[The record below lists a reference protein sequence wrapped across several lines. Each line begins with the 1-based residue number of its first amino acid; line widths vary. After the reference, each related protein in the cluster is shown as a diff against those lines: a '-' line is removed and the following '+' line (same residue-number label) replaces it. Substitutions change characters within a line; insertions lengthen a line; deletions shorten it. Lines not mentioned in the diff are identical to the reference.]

1 MKFFL
6 GDANSFI
13 PYLKIITVLHVPSCD
28 LHGLPLLGGF
38 DGIIGQIDQNSLQQV
53 LLGIEFSLFPAD
65 VNLHPAVF
73 WVLGLIIDFLQIR
86 ENTGDIC
93 GLTIDL
99 LTSGH
104 NDVQQSECHSLQAFS
119 LCINIIGT
127 EKMLLLVQFAGT
139 QHIRVT
145 DYSCQRCLQFM
156 GKCGNKIFSGSDF
169 IFQILNI
176 LLQCFCHMVEIRS
189 QLSHFI
195 ITDLLRAIAVFSLR
209 HFAGSLRQK
218 PDRSGQPAGDQRH
231 YSATAQQYD
240 HRHLTIHPKSFRPLR
255 IYRSYIFHGL

>member
-6 GDANSFI
+6 GDTDSFI
-13 PYLKIITVLHVPSCD
+13 PHLKIITGLHAPSCD

-65 VNLHPAVF
+65 VNLHSAIF
-73 WVLGLIIDFLQIR
+73 RVLCLIIDFLQIR
-86 ENTGDIC
+86 ENTGDIR

-99 LTSGH
+99 LTPGH

-119 LCINIIGT
+119 LCIDIIGT
-127 EKMLLLVQFAGT
+127 QKMLLIIQFTGT
-139 QHIRVT
+139 QHIRIT
-145 DYSCQRCLQFM
+145 DHGSQRCLQFM

-176 LLQCFCHMVEIRS
+176 LLQRFCHMVEIRG

-195 ITDLLRAIAVFSLR
+195 ITDLLRAIAIFSLR
-209 HFAGSLRQK
+209 HFAGGTGQK
-218 PDRSGQPAGDQRH
+218 SDRSGQPTGNQRH
-231 YSATAQQYD
+231 DRSTAQQYD
-240 HRHLTIHPKSFRPLR
+240 HRNLTIHPESFRPLR